1 MEHVSDFPAMHGMNL
16 NQQVAEF
23 AGVEHFEKWL

>member
-1 MEHVSDFPAMHGMNL
+1 MEHVSDVSAMHGINL

-23 AGVEHFEKWL
+23 VGVEHFEKCL